1 MKNNTL
7 EILLIEDN
15 LPDAEYLSELL
26 SEERN
31 PVISIM
37 HAGRLSEGL
46 SYLDGKR
53 FDAVLLDL
61 GLPDSQG
68 MQTLLRARK
77 QNAHVPIII
86 LTGLSDEE
94 FAVKAIHSGADEYL
108 IKAQIDRTLLVR
120 TIRYTMERKRILEE
134 LRSSEEQYRVLF
146 ESNPLPMWV
155 YCRESL
161 SFLAVNNAAIQHYGY
176 SREEFLG
183 MSLKDIH
190 QPEEL
195 PRLLIAG
202 KETSAPLRYSGIWKH
217 RRKDGSV
224 IDVNITTNDVLFK
237 GRAARLALAEDVTE
251 LKKAEETIKYQAY
264 HDMLTGLPN
273 RAQLMLKIGLELA
286 QAKRNQKQVAVL
298 HLDLDRFRAINE
310 SLGHAMG
317 DMVIRQVAGKLKDLV
332 RESDTLART
341 GGDEFMI
348 LLADLDRPEDAAVFA
363 RTLIAAMREPLN
375 TNGHTLY
382 ATASIGISMS
392 PEDGEN
398 PDVLLKYADIAVSAA
413 KKHGR
418 NNYQFFNPEINI
430 RTVERLLLESDL
442 RQSIE
447 RNELSLHYQP
457 QVSIRTGKI
466 IGFEALVRW
475 KHPRLGLLNPSQFVP
490 IAEEMGFI
498 TMIDEWVMKTASFQ
512 LKEWHDG
519 ALSKLCMSVNL
530 SSEKFHDPA
539 LLDLVSGILR
549 KSRLDP
555 GYFEIEITEST
566 AMRDIDLAVPKLK
579 GLHEMGVNIAI
590 DDFGTGYSSLSYLK
604 RFPVKKLKID
614 QSFIRGVPGDPDDQ
628 AIVNAVIA
636 LGHQM
641 KLIVIAEGVET
652 REQLSFLRSN
662 QCDEMQGFLFSEP
675 VGADEIGELLR
686 K

>member
-1 MKNNTL
+1 M
-7 EILLIEDN
+7 
-15 LPDAEYLSELL
+15 SEP
-26 SEERN
+26 SVTPWNGNGYSR
-31 PVISIM
+31 SC
-37 HAGRLSEGL
+37 
-46 SYLDGKR
+46 
-53 FDAVLLDL
+53 
-61 GLPDSQG
+61 
-68 MQTLLRARK
+68 
-77 QNAHVPIII
+77 
-86 LTGLSDEE
+86 
-94 FAVKAIHSGADEYL
+94 GAP
-108 IKAQIDRTLLVR
+108 
-120 TIRYTMERKRILEE
+120 
-134 LRSSEEQYRVLF
+134 RSSTGF
-146 ESNPLPMWV
+146 SSNPTRLPMWV

-161 SFLAVNNAAIQHYGY
+161 SILAVNNAAIRHYGY

-183 MSLKDIH
+183 MSMKDIY

-195 PRLLIAG
+195 PRLLTAG
-202 KETSAPLRYSGIWKH
+202 KEPSGPLRYPGIWKH
-217 RRKDGSV
+217 RKKDGTV
-224 IDVNITTNDVLFK
+224 IDVNITTNDVMFK

-298 HLDLDRFRAINE
+298 HLDLDRFRSINE
-310 SLGHAMG
+310 SLGHAVG
-317 DMVIRQVAGKLKDLV
+317 DKVIRQVAGKLRDLV

-375 TNGHTLY
+375 TDGHKLY

-498 TMIDEWVMKTASFQ
+498 TMIDEWVMKTAS
-512 LKEWHDG
+512 
-519 ALSKLCMSVNL
+519 
-530 SSEKFHDPA
+530 
-539 LLDLVSGILR
+539 
-549 KSRLDP
+549 
-555 GYFEIEITEST
+555 
-566 AMRDIDLAVPKLK
+566 
-579 GLHEMGVNIAI
+579 
-590 DDFGTGYSSLSYLK
+590 SSLKS
-604 RFPVKKLKID
+604 
-614 QSFIRGVPGDPDDQ
+614 GMT
-628 AIVNAVIA
+628 A
-636 LGHQM
+636 LCRNY
-641 KLIVIAEGVET
+641 A
-652 REQLSFLRSN
+652 
-662 QCDEMQGFLFSEP
+662 
-675 VGADEIGELLR
+675 
-686 K
+686 